1 MMDKWEYM
9 GPGIPDDLFVRGR
22 VPMTKEEVRVLTVSK
37 LKLRPDSTVLDIGAG
52 TGSLTVE
59 CACQASK
66 GRVIA
71 VEKNPA
77 ALNLIRENAAR
88 FELSNV
94 EIIEGE
100 APSCLAGLPLCDAVF
115 IGGSSGNIKEIIKE
129 AKKLLKTGGRL
140 VINAIL
146 IETVYAALCYLKEE
160 NMKGTDI
167 LSVSL
172 ARGRDLGGMTAFEP
186 LNPVYIIWGEK
197 P

>member
-1 MMDKWEYM
+1 MMIKWEYTA
-9 GPGIPDDLFVRGR
+9 PGIPDELFIRGK

-37 LKLRPDSTVLDIGAG
+37 LKVRPDSTILDIGAG

-59 CACQASK
+59 CARQAYK

-71 VEKNPA
+71 VEKNPT
-77 ALNLIRENAAR
+77 ALGLVKRNAER

-100 APSCLAGLPLCDAVF
+100 APFCLAGLPPCDAVF

-129 AKKLLKTGGRL
+129 ANKLLKTGGRL

-146 IETVYAALCYLKEE
+146 IETVYSALSFIKEE
-160 NMKGTDI
+160 NMRGPEI

-172 ARGRDLGGMTAFEP
+172 AKGRELGGMTALEP